1 MEPNFHHGD
10 FVIVN
15 KLAYHI
21 GEPKKGDITICWLN
35 SGNRRENIIKRVIGV
50 PGDEIDM
57 QIREQGWDWEYILY
71 INGEEQKEEYIAEAM
86 QQAGTIDY
94 PFIVEENCYFVM
106 GDNRNASTDSREV
119 TVGAISKENIKGKV
133 VFRLYPFDNIG
144 AIKQTKE
151 R

>member
-1 MEPNFHHGD
+1 M
-10 FVIVN
+10 
-15 KLAYHI
+15 
-21 GEPKKGDITICWLN
+21 
-35 SGNRRENIIKRVIGV
+35 

-106 GDNRNASTDSREV
+106 GTTEMQVLTAE
-119 TVGAISKENIKGKV
+119 
-133 VFRLYPFDNIG
+133 
-144 AIKQTKE
+144 KQLLEQFQKKI
-151 R
+151 